1 MPRRKAEEK
10 RSETDDALAQERA
23 AEDRELGNDPN
34 RDASLSDDEQ
44 AQARD
49 TEARRA
55 ENRDPDGNDAQ
66 RVDAPA
72 ERGASED
79 DGGEEDRPDNDTVRS
94 RIAEG
99 LGMSVDELDERFAA
113 ERGLNPGEPAY
124 SHVQAFESGYA
135 GSTPDPLPNEAYTVS
150 GQVTGEAAAQDR
162 RAASRGR
169 LDDVEAV
176 REQARSSRVGD
187 DE

>member
-1 MPRRKAEEK
+1 MRPG
-10 RSETDDALAQERA
+10 D
-23 AEDRELGNDPN
+23 DPN
-34 RDASLSDDEQ
+34 RDAALSDDEQ
-44 AQARD
+44 ADVR
-49 TEARRA
+49 EVERRRA
-55 ENRDPDGNDAQ
+55 ESRDEAGNDAQ

-79 DGGEEDRPDNDTVRS
+79 DGGEEDRPDNETVRQ

-99 LGMSVDELDERFAA
+99 LGLSVDELDERFAD

-124 SHVQAFESGYA
+124 SHTEAFETGYA

-162 RAASRGR
+162 RAATRGR